1 MIKYFLVVVI
11 LILFLIKFKNNEGYM
26 ECPESYHKKIEDIQK
41 NYVDQLR
48 AYTPN
53 DYIYITENIS
63 DNLPIPV
70 NIGFLDNKF

>member
-26 ECPESYHKKIEDIQK
+26 ECPESYHQKIEDIQK